1 MISGFITRSGYVSV
15 ALVSGVKMTA
25 VPYAACIFSIISV
38 SFLTGCVVGPDYR
51 TPVVATP
58 LAWQSELSGGL
69 KTSANDSAQLATWW
83 QTLGDPL
90 LSHLVDEA
98 AANNL
103 DLKLAGARLREA
115 RARRDVS
122 AAEYMPTVK
131 AGVGA
136 DHTRSSAETGA
147 GASRT
152 SDSFSAR
159 FDASWEL
166 DLFGGKRRAEEA
178 ASATVEASQEN
189 IHDVQVSLLA
199 EVVLAYIEIRSYQA
213 QIDSTGATIASL
225 AETEQ
230 IAGWRFQAGL
240 VNQLDVE
247 QARLNLEQT
256 RAGLPTLLGNLEQS
270 KNNLALLL
278 GRADGVLKE
287 VQIIMTVP
295 IAPAEVAIGVP
306 AETLRQR
313 PDIRRAERQ
322 LAAATAQ
329 IGEAEAARYPD
340 LTLSGTLG
348 LQAASVGNLLNT
360 GAFMY
365 SLAANTAA
373 TIFDGGR
380 LRQKVEIQ
388 NALQEQALISYQSVV
403 QSALRDVENALVAY
417 AEEQNRRSRLQ
428 DAVQSAQ
435 NAEGLARNQYAAGL
449 IDFVTVLDAQ
459 RSLLSLQ
466 QQLIVSEAAVT
477 SNLARLYKALGG
489 GWNHNSPHVTTTP
502 STAAGV
508 KP

>member
-1 MISGFITRSGYVSV
+1 MTTVQYSVS
-15 ALVSGVKMTA
+15 
-25 VPYAACIFSIISV
+25 IFSILTLI
-38 SFLTGCVVGPDYR
+38 FLPGCVVGPDYR
-51 TPVVATP
+51 TPVITTP
-58 LAWQSELSGGL
+58 PAWQGGLSGGL
-69 KTSANDSAQLATWW
+69 KNGANESAQLARWW

-90 LSHLVDEA
+90 LSGLVDEA

-103 DLKLAGARLREA
+103 DLKLAGARLRET

-122 AAEYMPTVK
+122 GTDRLPAIK

-136 DHTRSSAETGA
+136 GRTRSSAETGT

-152 SDSFSAR
+152 SDTYSAQ
-159 FDASWEL
+159 FDASWEM
-166 DLFGGKRRAEEA
+166 DLFGGKRRALEA

-189 IHDVQVSLLA
+189 IRDIQVSLLA

-225 AETEQ
+225 ADTEQ

-240 VNQLDVE
+240 VSQLDVE

-256 RAGLPTLLGNLEQS
+256 RAGLPTLLRNLEQS

-287 VQIIMTVP
+287 VQIIMTIPVV
-295 IAPAEVAIGVP
+295 PAEVAIGVP

-417 AEEQNRRSRLQ
+417 AEEQNRRGRLQ

-435 NAEGLARNQYAAGL
+435 NAEDLARNQYAAGL
-449 IDFVTVLDAQ
+449 IDFVTVLDTQ

-489 GWNHNSPHVTTTP
+489 GWSHNSPHVTTTL

>member
-1 MISGFITRSGYVSV
+1 MS
-15 ALVSGVKMTA
+15 TA
-25 VPYAACIFSIISV
+25 PYAACIFSII
-38 SFLTGCVVGPDYR
+38 FLVFLPGCVVGPDYR

-58 LAWQSELSGGL
+58 PAWHTELSGGL
-69 KTSANDSAQLATWW
+69 KNSGDESARLARWW

-90 LSHLVDEA
+90 LSALVEEA

-103 DLKLAGARLREA
+103 DLKLAGARLRES
-115 RARRDVS
+115 RARRGVT
-122 AAEYMPTVK
+122 AADRMPTVN

-136 DHTRSSAETGA
+136 GRNRSSAEMGT

-152 SDSFSAR
+152 SDTFTTQ
-159 FDASWEL
+159 FDASWEM
-166 DLFGGKRRAEEA
+166 DLFGGKRRALEA
-178 ASATVEASQEN
+178 ASATAEASQEN
-189 IHDVQVSLLA
+189 IRDVQVSLLA
-199 EVVLAYIEIRSYQA
+199 EVVLAYIGIRSYQA
-213 QIDSTGATIASL
+213 QIDSTAATIASL

-256 RAGLPTLLGNLEQS
+256 RAQLPTLLGNLEQS

-278 GRADGVLKE
+278 GRTGDVLKE
-287 VQIIMTVP
+287 LQVTTP
-295 IAPAEVAIGVP
+295 IPVVPAEVAIGVP
-306 AETLRQR
+306 AETLRRR

-348 LQAASVGNLLNT
+348 LQTASVGNLLNT

-380 LRQKVEIQ
+380 LKQKVEIQ
-388 NALQEQALISYQSVV
+388 NALQEQALISYQSAV
-403 QSALRDVENALVAY
+403 QGALRDVENALVAY

-435 NAEGLARNQYAAGL
+435 NAEDLARNQYAAGL
-449 IDFVTVLDAQ
+449 IDFVTVLDTQ

-489 GWNHNSPHVTTTP
+489 GWSHNSPHVTTTL

>member
-1 MISGFITRSGYVSV
+1 MTTVQYSVS
-15 ALVSGVKMTA
+15 
-25 VPYAACIFSIISV
+25 IFSILTLI
-38 SFLTGCVVGPDYR
+38 FLPGCVVGPDYR
-51 TPVVATP
+51 TPVIETP
-58 LAWQSELSGGL
+58 PTWQGGLSGGL
-69 KTSANDSAQLATWW
+69 KNGANESVQLARWW

-90 LSHLVDEA
+90 LSSLVDEA

-103 DLKLAGARLREA
+103 DLKLAAARLRES
-115 RARRDVS
+115 RARRGVT
-122 AAEYMPTVK
+122 AADRMPTVM

-136 DHTRSSAETGA
+136 GRNRSSAEMGT

-152 SDSFSAR
+152 SDTFTAR

-166 DLFGGKRRAEEA
+166 DLFGGRRRALEA
-178 ASATVEASQEN
+178 ASATLDASLEN
-189 IHDVQVSLLA
+189 MRDVQVSLLA
-199 EVVLAYIEIRSYQA
+199 EVVLAYIEICSYQA
-213 QIDSTGATIASL
+213 QITSTGDTIASL
-225 AETEQ
+225 ADTEQ

-240 VNQLDVE
+240 VSQLDVE

-256 RAGLPTLLGNLEQS
+256 RAQLPTLHSQMEQS

-278 GRADGVLKE
+278 GRVPGGVKE
-287 VQIIMTVP
+287 LQVKMSLPLPPVEI
-295 IAPAEVAIGVP
+295 AIGVP
-306 AETLRQR
+306 AETLRRR

-348 LQAASVGNLLNT
+348 LQAVSLGNLLNP
-360 GAFMY
+360 GALMY

-380 LRQKVEIQ
+380 LKQKVEIQ
-388 NALQEQALISYQSVV
+388 NALQEQALISYQSAV
-403 QSALRDVENALVAY
+403 QSALRDVENGLVAY
-417 AEEQNRRSRLQ
+417 AEEQNRYRMLKS
-428 DAVQSAQ
+428 AVQSAQ
-435 NAEGLARNQYAAGL
+435 NSEGLAQGQYAAGL
-449 IDFVTVLDAQ
+449 IDFTTVLDTQ

-466 QQLIVSEAAVT
+466 EQLILSEAAVI

-489 GWNHNSPHVTTTP
+489 GWSNIVALTTP
-502 STAAGV
+502 PLAAAGV

>member
-1 MISGFITRSGYVSV
+1 
-15 ALVSGVKMTA
+15 MTTS
-25 VPYAACIFSIISV
+25 PYSAGIFSSI
-38 SFLTGCVVGPDYR
+38 FLVFLSGCVVGPDYR
-51 TPVVATP
+51 TPFVATSP
-58 LAWQSELSGGL
+58 AWHSEISGSL
-69 KTSANDSAQLATWW
+69 KNSGSESAQLAQWW

-90 LSHLVDEA
+90 LSHLIEEA
-98 AANNL
+98 AENNL
-103 DLKLAGARLREA
+103 DLKLAGARLRES
-115 RARRDVS
+115 RARRGVS
-122 AAEYMPTVK
+122 EADRVPTVN

-136 DHTRSSAETGA
+136 GRNRSSAETGA
-147 GASRT
+147 GVSRT
-152 SDSFSAR
+152 TDTYSAQ

-166 DLFGGKRRAEEA
+166 DLFGGKRRALEA
-178 ASATVEASQEN
+178 ASATVEASLEN
-189 IHDVQVSLLA
+189 VRDVQVSLLA
-199 EVVLAYIEIRSYQA
+199 EVVLAYIGIRSYQA

-230 IAGWRFQAGL
+230 IADWRFEAGL

-256 RAGLPTLLGNLEQS
+256 RAQLPTLLSNLEQS

-278 GRADGVLKE
+278 GRSSTTLKE
-287 VQIIMTVP
+287 LQIKTP
-295 IAPAEVAIGVP
+295 IPVVPAEVAIGVP

-329 IGEAEAARYPD
+329 IGEAEAARYPN

-348 LQAASVGNLLNT
+348 LQAVSLGNLLNS

-380 LRQKVEIQ
+380 LKQKVEIQ
-388 NALQEQALISYQSVV
+388 NALQEQALITYQSAV
-403 QSALRDVENALVAY
+403 QGALRDVENGLVAY
-417 AEEQNRRSRLQ
+417 AEEQNRNSRLK
-428 DAVQSAQ
+428 DAVKSAQ
-435 NAEGLARNQYAAGL
+435 NAEGLALNQYSSGL
-449 IDFVTVLDAQ
+449 IDFVTVLDTQ

-466 QQLIVSEAAVT
+466 DQLIQSDAAVT

-489 GWNHNSPHVTTTP
+489 GWSHNAELTAPP
-502 STAAGV
+502 SASAGV
-508 KP
+508 KR

>member
-1 MISGFITRSGYVSV
+1 MSTS
-15 ALVSGVKMTA
+15 
-25 VPYAACIFSIISV
+25 PYSACISSLI
-38 SFLTGCVVGPDYR
+38 FLFFLPGCVVGPDYR
-51 TPVVATP
+51 TPVVTSAP
-58 LAWQSELSGGL
+58 AWHAELSGGL
-69 KTSANDSAQLATWW
+69 KNGANESAQLARWW

-90 LSHLVDEA
+90 LSSLVDEA

-103 DLKLAGARLREA
+103 DLKLAAARLRES
-115 RARRDVS
+115 RARRGVS
-122 AAEYMPTVK
+122 AADRLPTVK
-131 AGVGA
+131 AGAGIG
-136 DHTRSSAETGA
+136 HNRSSEEMGT

-152 SDSFSAR
+152 SDNYSAQ

-166 DLFGGKRRAEEA
+166 DLFGGNRRALEA
-178 ASATVEASQEN
+178 ASATVEASLEN
-189 IHDVQVSLLA
+189 MRDVQVSLLA

-230 IAGWRFQAGL
+230 LAGWRFQAGL
-240 VNQLDVE
+240 VSQLDVE

-256 RAGLPTLLGNLEQS
+256 RAQLPTLLSQMEQS

-278 GRADGVLKE
+278 GRMPGGLKE
-287 VQIIMTVP
+287 LQVKMP
-295 IAPAEVAIGVP
+295 LPLAPVEVAIGVP

-348 LQAASVGNLLNT
+348 LQAVSLGNLLNP
-360 GAFMY
+360 GALMY

-380 LRQKVEIQ
+380 LKQKVEIQ
-388 NALQEQALISYQSVV
+388 NALQEQALISYQSAV
-403 QSALRDVENALVAY
+403 QGALRDVENGLVAY
-417 AEEQNRRSRLQ
+417 AEEQNRCRMLKS
-428 DAVQSAQ
+428 AVQSAQ
-435 NAEGLARNQYAAGL
+435 HSEGLAQDQYAAGL
-449 IDFVTVLDAQ
+449 IDFTTVLDTQ

-466 QQLIVSEAAVT
+466 EQLILSEAAVT

-489 GWNHNSPHVTTTP
+489 GWSNIDAVTTP
-502 STAAGV
+502 PFAAAGV